1 MSSIV
6 VVFPKKENAT
16 NIRNIL
22 VRNGFSVMA
31 VCTTG
36 AQAIQYADDLD
47 DGIIVCG
54 YKLSDMLYTELREY
68 LPETFEML
76 LVASPVTMTT
86 LSLYSIYFFFCVH
99 CLDDLMCYY
108 YRWVL

>member
-22 VRNGFSVMA
+22 VRNGFGVMA

-54 YKLSDMLYTELREY
+54 YK
-68 LPETFEML
+68 
-76 LVASPVTMTT
+76 
-86 LSLYSIYFFFCVH
+86 
-99 CLDDLMCYY
+99 
-108 YRWVL
+108 